1 MVKIKKDTMY
11 LSQEEMDE
19 AHRGARQLQRFSAE
33 SMTMI
38 LDHAQTFDMLKN
50 FSVEGVLSCL
60 ISNICETAYN
70 IHKNDKDKLQWT
82 MMDFH
87 RALEN
92 GFHIENTSERRQ

>member
-1 MVKIKKDTMY
+1 MVEIKKDTMY

-33 SMTMI
+33 SMKMI
-38 LDHAQTFDMLKN
+38 LDHAQTFDMVKD
-50 FSVEGVLSCL
+50 FSVEGLFSIL
-60 ISNICETAYN
+60 ISNMSEWAYSV
-70 IHKNDKDKLQWT
+70 HKNDKDKLQWT

-92 GFHIENTSERRQ
+92 GFHIESTSERRQ

>member
-1 MVKIKKDTMY
+1 MVEIKKDTMY

-38 LDHAQTFDMLKN
+38 LDHAQTFDMLKT
-50 FSVEGVLSCL
+50 FSVEGLFSIL

-82 MMDFH
+82 MIDFS
-87 RALEN
+87 RAMEN
-92 GFHIENTSERRQ
+92 GFHIENESERRQ